1 MPLDETEY
9 VTSFKPQMMEV
20 TYAWCRGAK
29 FIDVIKMTKIY
40 EGTLIRTLRRLEE
53 VLRQFATAS
62 KIVGNAELEQKF
74 EEGIKRIKRD
84 VVFSASLFL

>member
-29 FIDVIKMTKIY
+29 FIDVIKMTK
-40 EGTLIRTLRRLEE
+40 
-53 VLRQFATAS
+53 VSCADARQS
-62 KIVGNAELEQKF
+62 
-74 EEGIKRIKRD
+74 
-84 VVFSASLFL
+84 